1 MDCIVK
7 MPDGTA
13 DWSLAMTIAGSDVFY
28 RAFSNTRGAIYVY
41 R

>member
-1 MDCIVK
+1 